1 TPRVWLFGYDEQGSP
16 LTARQI
22 FEDISEDHA
31 RKTVTIETHPHLSL
45 QMASIHPCKHA
56 HVMRKIIERALE
68 SGRREIRVDQ
78 YLVIF
83 LKFMSSVLPTIEYDY
98 TMSTDI

>member
-1 TPRVWLFGYDEQGSP
+1 
-16 LTARQI
+16 
-22 FEDISEDHA
+22 
-31 RKTVTIETHPHLSL
+31 
-45 QMASIHPCKHA
+45 HA
-56 HVMRKIIERALE
+56 HVMKKIIERAVE

-98 TMSTDI
+98 TMSSDI